1 MKLFRKLFVDH
12 SGLLTLLLVV
22 STGLVRSTATAAVLP
37 PVSGEQDF
45 LLSNWETEDG
55 LPQSSATSIA
65 QTPDGFLWVG
75 TFEGLARFDGV
86 RFQTFNKSS
95 APELPHNSILRLHCD
110 PLGRLWISTEERH

>member
-75 TFEGLARFDGV
+75 TFEGLAEAGLKLKPNTAQNLFFETPTSVAG
-86 RFQTFNKSS
+86 FYF
-95 APELPHNSILRLHCD
+95 
-110 PLGRLWISTEERH
+110 